1 MEQALDTL
9 ISNIW
14 TTYYGVLIE
23 KRGNQHY
30 ACRKLHNSIEEAKAA
45 IDKSFEQLS
54 KTIK

>member
-1 MEQALDTL
+1 MENALDKL
-9 ISNIW
+9 ISSTW

-23 KRGNQHY
+23 KRGNQYY

-45 IDKSFEQLS
+45 INKSFEQLA